1 MHLDFTLK
9 PSILIIKKF
18 PSSAP
23 TLYSFNPVRV
33 SDIICMAQCKMKM
46 WSFLFKIQLKSAGKG
61 IKDFSF
67 KNILLLVKYIV
78 THK

>member
-18 PSSAP
+18 PSSEFP
-23 TLYSFNPVRV
+23 LSIFLTQSGSVT
-33 SDIICMAQCKMKM
+33 ICMAHCKMKM